1 MTDTDGA
8 ENVQASHSPQSSRQG
23 SFALC
28 RPAGLREHQKNY
40 QPDQEGRG
48 GHGSTHSS
56 FQLKLALKPLI
67 LSPECHLAIC
77 PLLLTAP
84 GSD

>member
-8 ENVQASHSPQSSRQG
+8 ENVQASHCPQSSRQG

-48 GHGSTHSS
+48 GPWQHTQLFSTEIGPEASHPVTRVSSSHLSVAPHSPW
-56 FQLKLALKPLI
+56 F
-67 LSPECHLAIC
+67 
-77 PLLLTAP
+77 
-84 GSD
+84 